1 MNYDRVIVEL
11 LDRISMLEEK
21 TDRLEK
27 IIAQQ
32 SFSNVNG
39 TDGAEPKTRDKT
51 KYIIDGRTCLKN
63 RLVLEVVKKYV
74 SEHSGITFDELHNVF
89 YDKLQ
94 GSFGVVRMKTD
105 IERQEKE
112 QNKKVPIHVRYF
124 YKDVNTITLDDGT
137 EVVVSNQ
144 WGKDNI
150 KAFVV
155 LAKSFGYEIQEI

>member
-1 MNYDRVIVEL
+1 MNYDRVIIEL
-11 LDRISMLEEK
+11 LDRISLLEEK
-21 TDRLEK
+21 IEQLEK
-27 IIAQQ
+27 IIKEQTIL
-32 SFSNVNG
+32 NTTKNEG
-39 TDGAEPKTRDKT
+39 TETKTRDKT

-74 SEHSGITFDELHNVF
+74 TEHSGITFNELHDVF

-94 GSFGVVRMKTD
+94 GSFGVVRIKSD
-105 IERQEKE
+105 IDQQK
-112 QNKKVPIHVRYF
+112 QIRYF
-124 YKDVNTITLDDGT
+124 YRDADTITLDDGT
-137 EVVVSNQ
+137 KVVVSNQ

>member
-1 MNYDRVIVEL
+1 MKGVHFMNYDRVIIEL
-11 LDRISMLEEK
+11 LDRISLLEEK
-21 TDRLEK
+21 TQRLEK

-32 SFSNVNG
+32 SSSNV
-39 TDGAEPKTRDKT
+39 TETEGAEPKTRDKT

-74 SEHSGITFDELHNVF
+74 AEHPGITFDELRDVF

-94 GSFGVVRMKTD
+94 GSFGVVRMKSD
-105 IERQEKE
+105 IEQQK
-112 QNKKVPIHVRYF
+112 QIRYF
-124 YKDVNTITLDDGT
+124 YKDEDTITLDDGT
-137 EVVVSNQ
+137 KVAVSNQ

-150 KAFVV
+150 KAFVI

>member
-11 LDRISMLEEK
+11 LDRISLLEEK
-21 TDRLEK
+21 TERLEK

-32 SFSNVNG
+32 SSSNVTG
-39 TDGAEPKTRDKT
+39 TGGAEPKTRDKT

-74 SEHSGITFDELHNVF
+74 SEHSEITFDMLRDVF

-94 GSFGVVRMKTD
+94 GSFGVVRMKSD
-105 IERQEKE
+105 IEQQK
-112 QNKKVPIHVRYF
+112 QIRYF
-124 YKDVNTITLDDGT
+124 YKDEDTITLDDGT

-150 KAFVV
+150 KAFVI
-155 LAKSFGYEIQEI
+155 LAKSFGYEIQEV